1 MKYARSSVSES
12 ADGNQAPR
20 NGEECLFFGLNVII
34 LAKAAGR
41 NANALLICTHSGH
54 LSAVRM
60 NCTAFQPQ

>member
-1 MKYARSSVSES
+1 MTYARSSVLES
-12 ADGNQAPR
+12 ADGNQAPG
-20 NGEECLFFGLNVII
+20 NGEECLFFGLNVI

-60 NCTAFQPQ
+60 NCTAFEPQ

>member
-1 MKYARSSVSES
+1 MTYARSS
-12 ADGNQAPR
+12 ADGNQAPG
-20 NGEECLFFGLNVII
+20 NGEECLFFGLNVI

-41 NANALLICTHSGH
+41 NANAFLICTHSGH

>member
-1 MKYARSSVSES
+1 MTYARSSVSES
-12 ADGNQAPR
+12 ADGNQAPG
-20 NGEECLFFGLNVII
+20 NGEECLFFGLNVI

-60 NCTAFQPQ
+60 NCTAFEPQ